1 MFLKIVI
8 IRGTFLLFHLLLR
21 YAISFLFVPLER
33 VTRYSTRRIIF
44 RIWLGFI
51 TIQFELSYSLTERY
65 SNLALAHA
73 SSRPIR

>member
-33 VTRYSTRRIIF
+33 VTLLVVLYLEF
-44 RIWLGFI
+44 GLD
-51 TIQFELSYSLTERY
+51 
-65 SNLALAHA
+65 
-73 SSRPIR
+73 SSRFNLNYRIP